1 MEQNFQTFRCN
12 GAKHRE
18 VEATPF
24 RICNLE
30 TSHPNK
36 SLLHQ
41 ILGWKIEEEKPK
53 LQNSD
58 VSPEEVFKPNM
69 GSSNAEDCQADGV
82 VSDDQDTQTPPA
94 SSPETETFSTSKFLC
109 VECQPPHTF
118 NSVEEV
124 TEHMSLTDHTD
135 IDAIGSE

>member
-1 MEQNFQTFRCN
+1 MEQNFQMFRCN
-12 GAKHRE
+12 GAKDRE

-58 VSPEEVFKPNM
+58 VSQEEVFEPNG
-69 GSSNAEDCQADGV
+69 GSNDAEDCQADGYAG
-82 VSDDQDTQTPPA
+82 DDQGAGTPVA
-94 SSPETETFSTSKFLC
+94 VSPEPETKFLC
-109 VECQPPHTF
+109 MECQPPHTF

-135 IDAIGSE
+135 IDAIASE